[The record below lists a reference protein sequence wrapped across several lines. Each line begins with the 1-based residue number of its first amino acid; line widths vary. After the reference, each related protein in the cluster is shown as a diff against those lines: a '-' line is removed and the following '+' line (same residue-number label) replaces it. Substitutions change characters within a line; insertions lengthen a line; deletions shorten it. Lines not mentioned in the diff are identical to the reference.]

1 VVFVNIIFKG
11 KNIDVT
17 PALKEYA
24 EKKIGHLERFMEI
37 EKAHVT
43 LIVEKGR
50 QKAEVTMMVRGYI
63 LRGEDKAQDMYAAID
78 SVSDKLEKQLVKYKE
93 KLQRKTKKDKEK
105 IADLNVTS
113 LKEPEDELV
122 KTKRFQM
129 KPMAVDEAI
138 MQMNMIGHSFFVF
151 ANCEKGEEINV
162 VYLRNDG
169 KYGLIIPERF

>member
-1 VVFVNIIFKG
+1 MNIIFKG

-17 PALKEYA
+17 PTLKEYA
-24 EKKIGHLERFMEI
+24 EKKLGRLERFMEV
-37 EKAHVT
+37 EQTHVT

-50 QKAEVTMMVRGYI
+50 QKVEVTMMVRGYI
-63 LRGEDKAQDMYAAID
+63 LRGEVSAQDMYAAID

-105 IADLNVTS
+105 LADLPIS
-113 LKEPEDELV
+113 QAQSEDELV
-122 KTKRFQM
+122 KTKHFQM

-138 MQMNMIGHSFFVF
+138 MQMNLIGHNFFVF
-151 ANCEKGEEINV
+151 ANCENGEEINV